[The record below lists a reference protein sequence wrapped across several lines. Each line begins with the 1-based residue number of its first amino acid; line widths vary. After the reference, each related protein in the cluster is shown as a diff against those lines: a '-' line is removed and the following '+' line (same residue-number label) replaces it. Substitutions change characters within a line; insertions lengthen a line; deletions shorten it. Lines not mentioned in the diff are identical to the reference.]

1 MRRREFIAGLG
12 GAVVWPL
19 GVRAQ
24 QVMTATVGFLSGR
37 SPAEA
42 SDALAA
48 FRKSLSAAGFDEGR
62 NMAVEYRWAQGQYDQ
77 LPEMA
82 TDLVRRAVKV
92 IVASGGDSASQAA
105 KVATETI
112 PIVFLYGS
120 DPISSGLV
128 SSLNRPGGNATGL
141 TLLTTDLEAKRLEVL
156 HETIPQATVVAVL
169 VNSTNPNAAS
179 QAQEVQQAAGA
190 LGLQLRVVNA
200 SSERDLDAAFKT
212 AAEQRAEAIQVAS
225 DALFISSRKA
235 LVMLAARYGIP
246 VIYHTREMPAAGG
259 LMSYGTSISDL
270 YGQLGLYASRILKG
284 ERPGDLPVMQPTKF
298 DLVINLKTAKTLGIT
313 VPPSILARADEVIE

>member
-1 MRRREFIAGLG
+1 MKRRAFIAGLG
-12 GAVVWPL
+12 GAAAWPL
-19 GVRAQ
+19 VALAQ
-24 QVMTATVGFLSGR
+24 QVMTATMGFLSGR
-37 SPAEA
+37 SPDEA